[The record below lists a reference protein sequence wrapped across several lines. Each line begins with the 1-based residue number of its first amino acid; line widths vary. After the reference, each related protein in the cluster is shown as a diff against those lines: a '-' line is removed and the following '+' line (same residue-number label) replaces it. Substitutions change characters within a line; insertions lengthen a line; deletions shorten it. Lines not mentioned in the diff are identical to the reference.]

1 MKEEENG
8 RNGYVD
14 EAKMERKKSMDTI
27 LEIIYHDINYNLKSL
42 VLCHDPMIL
51 RIHVRKV

>member
-14 EAKMERKKSMDTI
+14 EAKMERKKSMDII

>member
-27 LEIIYHDINYNLKSL
+27 LEIIYHDNLKSL
-42 VLCHDPMIL
+42 PRSNDFTYS
-51 RIHVRKV
+51 R